1 MLLSLVYG
9 EKINTLNDYQL
20 FKISSSMFCNRV
32 YKLFHL
38 RVFYWKLP
46 YTDHFNGWILIFP
59 YLLMITMYKSRH
71 LF

>member
-20 FKISSSMFCNRV
+20 FKISFSMFCNRV

-38 RVFYWKLP
+38 RVFYLETTI
-46 YTDHFNGWILIFP
+46 YRSFNGRILIFS